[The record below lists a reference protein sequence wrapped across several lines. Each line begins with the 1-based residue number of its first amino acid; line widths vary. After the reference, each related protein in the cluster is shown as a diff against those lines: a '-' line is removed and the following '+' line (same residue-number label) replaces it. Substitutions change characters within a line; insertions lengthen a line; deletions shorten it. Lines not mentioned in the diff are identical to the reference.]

1 VPANSTSSRSS
12 NDFKCNSD
20 FNKNGDTCKK
30 DYKTE
35 LVITAIII
43 FLIWLFNRKS
53 KLKTPSDPKPKPRP
67 TSIPAPQTKP
77 KPKPKP
83 RSSWRRIKD
92 PRTLV
97 IEIAVAV
104 AMSDGN
110 LADIEDITISK
121 WMKKKLDQ
129 DINNEKIKKLF
140 NETLLEARLL
150 AESGGL
156 NLQEICSKLNSKGT
170 KVLQLEALG
179 LAYEVM
185 GADGHIHEKEAEMID
200 LLARLLKI
208 SSTEIEEIR
217 DQFMIK
223 TLIIND
229 FNILNLLGLPS
240 SASKQS
246 KCRELKKEFKKWNG
260 RLNIL
265 STPLEK
271 KNAQKVLGLLGI
283 ARKDIDC

>member
-1 VPANSTSSRSS
+1 
-12 NDFKCNSD
+12 
-20 FNKNGDTCKK
+20 
-30 DYKTE
+30 
-35 LVITAIII
+35 
-43 FLIWLFNRKS
+43 
-53 KLKTPSDPKPKPRP
+53 
-67 TSIPAPQTKP
+67 
-77 KPKPKP
+77 
-83 RSSWRRIKD
+83 
-92 PRTLV
+92 V

-240 SASKQS
+240 SASKES